1 MDDFLYFLVTVGL
14 PATGVNIALTSYI
27 INRYKERIFLI
38 ETGKEVSKG
47 SFIFPLSRITILK
60 EAI

>member
-14 PATGVNIALTSYI
+14 PVTGATFILTSYI
-27 INRYKERIFLI
+27 INRYKKRSFLI
-38 ETGKEVSKG
+38 ETAKE
-47 SFIFPLSRITILK
+47 IPNDSRVYPFSIVTILK